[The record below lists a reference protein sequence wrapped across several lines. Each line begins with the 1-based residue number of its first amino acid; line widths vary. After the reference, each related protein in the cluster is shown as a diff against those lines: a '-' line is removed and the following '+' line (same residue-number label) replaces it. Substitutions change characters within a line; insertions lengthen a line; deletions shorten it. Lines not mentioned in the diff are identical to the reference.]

1 MAGSDTVSS
10 WGLTRPSHGSGSKIF
25 WLAMIAG
32 HLDLIGIFQAGFMIA
47 NSLFDLRPAPL
58 GLTVTR
64 SYAQF
69 SSQSFK
75 G

>member
-1 MAGSDTVSS
+1 
-10 WGLTRPSHGSGSKIF
+10 
-25 WLAMIAG
+25 MITG

-47 NSLFDLRPAPL
+47 DSLFDLRPTPL

-64 SYAQF
+64 SYAQL
-69 SSQSFK
+69 SSQTFK

>member
-1 MAGSDTVSS
+1 
-10 WGLTRPSHGSGSKIF
+10 
-25 WLAMIAG
+25 MIAG
-32 HLDLIGIFQAGFMIA
+32 HLYLIGIFQASFMIA
-47 NSLFDLRPAPL
+47 DSLFDLRPAPL

>member
-1 MAGSDTVSS
+1 
-10 WGLTRPSHGSGSKIF
+10 
-25 WLAMIAG
+25 MIAG
-32 HLDLIGIFQAGFMIA
+32 HLYLIGIFQASFMIA
-47 NSLFDLRPAPL
+47 DSLFDLRPAPL

-75 G
+75 GQRASANCGHDSSRLDASAQANLSQVF